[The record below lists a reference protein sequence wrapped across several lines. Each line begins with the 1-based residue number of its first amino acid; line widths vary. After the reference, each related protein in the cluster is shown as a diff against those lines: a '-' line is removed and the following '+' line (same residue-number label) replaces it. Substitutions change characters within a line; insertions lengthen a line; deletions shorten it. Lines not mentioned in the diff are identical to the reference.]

1 MRRSAASSPEPL
13 AAEGLPQGGEREGAG
28 SPFLAACGHACV
40 QAAGSSQSKDFRYG
54 SRGDEAAPLWHLCVN
69 E

>member
-1 MRRSAASSPEPL
+1 MRRPAASSPEPL
-13 AAEGLPQGGEREGAG
+13 AAEGLPRGGEGAG

-40 QAAGSSQSKDFRYG
+40 QEAAGSSQSKDFRYG